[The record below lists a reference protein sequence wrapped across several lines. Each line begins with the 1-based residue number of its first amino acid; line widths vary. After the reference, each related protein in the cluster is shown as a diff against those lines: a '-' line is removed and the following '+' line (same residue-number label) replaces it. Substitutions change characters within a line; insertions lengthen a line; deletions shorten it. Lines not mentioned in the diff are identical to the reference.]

1 MLFLLQIC
9 IRYTSV
15 FMQVTESDNI
25 RRELDNQDTTVHTSE
40 FQPCRLQLRKPT
52 ELKSLM
58 ICGWLV
64 TLLNVK
70 FGSI

>member
-1 MLFLLQIC
+1 MLFSLQVCIC
-9 IRYTSV
+9 YTSV

-52 ELKSLM
+52 ELIS
-58 ICGWLV
+58 
-64 TLLNVK
+64 
-70 FGSI
+70 